1 MNTITLESGE
11 SSFAIDYASYCCSDS
26 ERSWAVF
33 ARSDM
38 HLVSR
43 AAMDAIHRMTTPD
56 SEGYYI
62 RLTDFEVS
70 LSKRRNGTLN
80 LHIQGWGINFTSCEM
95 TPDELAA
102 VHAMTSPD
110 NLDKLQADCEAEE
123 ARSQAEY
130 EAEEI
135 EQQRI
140 AEEAAEAECQ

>member
-1 MNTITLESGE
+1 
-11 SSFAIDYASYCCSDS
+11 
-26 ERSWAVF
+26 
-33 ARSDM
+33 
-38 HLVSR
+38 
-43 AAMDAIHRMTTPD
+43 
-56 SEGYYI
+56 
-62 RLTDFEVS
+62 
-70 LSKRRNGTLN
+70 
-80 LHIQGWGINFTSCEM
+80 M